1 MTLKIYNT
9 PSAQKE
15 NFKPLKA
22 NYVSMYSCGQYITIA
37 LILKNLSNYVSMYSC
52 GPTVYDYAHIGNLR
66 AYTFADLLRRYLEY
80 KGYKVKHVMNIT
92 DLDDKTINAS
102 KKEGVSLKEY
112 TERYAKLFFEDIE
125 LLNLK
130 KAHVYPRVTEH
141 IKEMVEMIKILIEKG
156 YAYRKNSSIY
166 YKISNFKEYGNLSKI
181 DLSKVEIGASV
192 DADEY
197 EKEDVRDF
205 ALWKA
210 KREGE
215 PFWKTEIG
223 EGRPGWHIECSAM
236 STKYLGPTIDIHTG
250 GVDNIFPHHENSKAQ
265 SEAATGKPFV
275 RYWMHCEHLLVNN
288 KKMSKSLGNIYTLRD
303 LLKMGYNAKALRYL
317 FISTHYRSKLN
328 FTEKSMQ
335 NATNTLKK
343 LNLFVE
349 RIRDFKSDAKD
360 NEEIQEMVN
369 KTEKKF
375 EEALDDDLNTPKAI
389 AAIFKMIRKVNQAMN
404 LNKIST
410 TSARNIYKVM
420 LKFDQVFGVLT
431 IEEKGEIPS
440 EIELLIKEREK
451 ARKNKNFE
459 KADEIRNK
467 LINMGIILEDTK
479 EGVKWRRK

>member
-9 PSAQKE
+9 LSAQKE
-15 NFKPLKA
+15 IFKPLKA
-22 NYVSMYSCGQYITIA
+22 NYVG
-37 LILKNLSNYVSMYSC
+37 MYSC

-92 DLDDKTINAS
+92 DLDDKTINKA

-156 YAYRKNSSIY
+156 YAYRKNGSIY

-236 STKYLGPTIDIHTG
+236 STKYLGPTLDIHTG
-250 GVDNIFPHHENSKAQ
+250 GVDNIFPHHENTIAQ
-265 SEAATGKPFV
+265 SEASTGKPFV

-303 LLKMGYNAKALRYL
+303 LLKKGYNAKALRMV

-335 NATNTLKK
+335 SAANTLKK

-360 NEEIQEMVN
+360 NEEIQEIIN

-375 EEALDDDLNTPKAI
+375 EEALDDDLNTPKAL
-389 AAIFKMIRKVNQAMN
+389 AAIFETIRKVNQAMN

-410 TSARNIYKVM
+410 TNARNIYKVM
-420 LKFDQVFGVLT
+420 LKLDQVFGVLT
-431 IEEKGEIPS
+431 IEEKGELPS
-440 EIELLIKEREK
+440 EIELLIKEREE
-451 ARKNKNFE
+451 ARKNKNFK

-467 LINMGIILEDTK
+467 LINIGIILEDTK

>member
-1 MTLKIYNT
+1 
-9 PSAQKE
+9 SAQKE
-15 NFKPLKA
+15 IFKPLKA
-22 NYVSMYSCGQYITIA
+22 NYVG
-37 LILKNLSNYVSMYSC
+37 MYSC

-92 DLDDKTINAS
+92 DLDDKTINKA

-156 YAYRKNSSIY
+156 YAYRKNGSIY

-236 STKYLGPTIDIHTG
+236 STKYLGPTLDIHTG
-250 GVDNIFPHHENSKAQ
+250 GVDNIFPHHENTIAQ
-265 SEAATGKPFV
+265 SEASTGKPFV

-288 KKMSKSLGNIYTLRD
+288 KKMSKSIGNIYTLRD
-303 LLKMGYNAKALRYL
+303 LLKKGYNAKALRMV

-335 NATNTLKK
+335 SAANTLKK

-360 NEEIQEMVN
+360 NEEIQEIIN

-375 EEALDDDLNTPKAI
+375 EEALDDDLNTPKAL
-389 AAIFKMIRKVNQAMN
+389 AAIFETIRNVNQAMN

-410 TSARNIYKVM
+410 INARNIYKVM

-431 IEEKGEIPS
+431 IEEKGELPS
-440 EIELLIKEREK
+440 EIELLIKEREE
-451 ARKNKNFE
+451 ARKNKNFK

-467 LINMGIILEDTK
+467 LINIGIILEDTK

>member
-1 MTLKIYNT
+1 MTLKFYNT
-9 PSAQKE
+9 LTGQKE

-22 NYVSMYSCGQYITIA
+22 NYVG
-37 LILKNLSNYVSMYSC
+37 MYSC

-156 YAYRKNSSIY
+156 YAYRKNGSIY
-166 YKISNFKEYGNLSKI
+166 YKISNFKEYGKLSKI
-181 DLSKVEIGASV
+181 DLSKVVIGASV

-236 STKYLGPTIDIHTG
+236 STKYLGPTLDIHTG
-250 GVDNIFPHHENSKAQ
+250 GVDNIFPHHENTIAQ
-265 SEAATGKPFV
+265 SEASTGKPFV

-288 KKMSKSLGNIYTLRD
+288 KKMSKSIGNIYTLRD
-303 LLKMGYNAKALRYL
+303 LLKKGYNAKALRMV

-335 NATNTLKK
+335 SAANTLKK

-375 EEALDDDLNTPKAI
+375 EEALDDDLNTPKAL
-389 AAIFKMIRKVNQAMN
+389 AAIFEMIRNANQAMN

-410 TSARNIYKVM
+410 INARNIYKVM

-431 IEEKGEIPS
+431 IEEKGELPS
-440 EIELLIKEREK
+440 EIELLIKEREE
-451 ARKNKNFE
+451 ARKNKNFK

-467 LINMGIILEDTK
+467 LINIGIILEDTK